1 MSTHKLAAAALQA
14 RFAIARFGW
23 AKGFACGLF
32 VAGAIGGLSGLP
44 YLQARSDAQDLTLRR
59 LRQALQSTAVIA
71 PAAPP
76 LADERLGK
84 FLDVLGEK
92 RYAEQQLKTLFALAR
107 KSGLALNQAEYKSA
121 ADSNGQFHTYQIQ
134 LPVKGSYAAIR
145 QFCEQSLLAIPFAS
159 LDEISFKRDAIAN
172 RSVDARLRFTL
183 YLSAT
188 SSSGQERNAS
198 SASDTKP

>member
-1 MSTHKLAAAALQA
+1 MNRHALAAAALQA

-23 AKGFACGLF
+23 ANGFAWGLC
-32 VAGAIGGLSGLP
+32 VAGAIAGLSGIP
-44 YLQARSDAQDLTLRR
+44 YLQARSDAQGLALQRV
-59 LRQALQSTAVIA
+59 RQAQRSAAIIPPV
-71 PAAPP
+71 APP

-107 KSGLALNQAEYKSA
+107 KSGLALNQAEYTSG
-121 ADSNGQFHTYQIQ
+121 ADSNGRFHTYQIL

-159 LDEISFKRDAIAN
+159 LDEINFKRDAIAN

-183 YLSAT
+183 YLSAPP
-188 SSSGQERNAS
+188 SSWQERNAS
-198 SASDTKP
+198 PVADTKP